1 MIKNCLERMVMLKFD
16 KRLVDSWLKTKSE
29 SAVRQSLG
37 LSPKQTKAVFSGNY
51 DGFEEYLMWASLSVP
66 SDISAELGGLE
77 ESLGLSRVRVAL
89 LLGIPWKS
97 YTRFR
102 NRGLADVATAN
113 YVRIVA
119 NNPKFIKQLKNRE
132 I

>member
-1 MIKNCLERMVMLKFD
+1 MLKFD
-16 KRLVDSWLKTKSE
+16 KELVDSWLKTKSE

-37 LSPKQTKAVFSGNY
+37 LSPKQTKAIFSGDY
-51 DGFEEYLMWASLSVP
+51 EGFEEYLMWASLNIP
-66 SDISAELGGLE
+66 SDISAELGRLE

-102 NRGLADVATAN
+102 NRELADVPMAN
-113 YVRIVA
+113 YVRIVV
-119 NNPKFIKQLKNRE
+119 NNPKVINQLKLKK

>member
-1 MIKNCLERMVMLKFD
+1 MLRFD
-16 KRLVDSWLKTKSE
+16 EQLVDSWLKTKSE

-37 LSPKQTKAVFSGNY
+37 LSPKQTKAVFSGDY
-51 DGFEEYLMWASLSVP
+51 KGFEEYLMWAALNAP
-66 SDISAELGGLE
+66 SDISQELGGLE

-102 NRGLADVATAN
+102 NGELADISTAN
-113 YVRIVA
+113 YVRIVV
-119 NNPKFIKQLKNRE
+119 NNPKVVNQLKLKKYRE
-132 I
+132 

>member
-1 MIKNCLERMVMLKFD
+1 MLRFD
-16 KRLVDSWLKTKSE
+16 GQLVDSWLKTKSE

-37 LSPKQTKAVFSGNY
+37 LSPKQTKAVFNGCY
-51 DGFEEYLMWASLSVP
+51 DGFEEFLMWAALNSA
-66 SDISAELGGLE
+66 SDISVELGGLE
-77 ESLGLSRVRVAL
+77 ERLGLSRVRVAL
-89 LLGIPWKS
+89 FLGIPWKS

-102 NRGLADVATAN
+102 NGGLADVATAN

-119 NNPKFIKQLKNRE
+119 NNPEIIKQLRVRE